1 MPPQASSY
9 RPDPAVS
16 ASFELPPLMN
26 ENESPAAD
34 PHADKYNDPRVVV
47 TRGHIIGLVA
57 IVVIGAI
64 VAVLSIAARRT
75 KLVKT
80 TEFWGPDV
88 ITAIQLGDH
97 VELIPGPGSDFKQ
110 VELTAFPGLG
120 HLRKALLE
128 QSHYQWETVEPLPV
142 EALVVDPDVTQ
153 TAEELAEGTEDE
165 SGSPIVVRLEF
176 SDPHYKRVPP
186 ALIDLELA
194 SGTVGPA
201 DGSQRVKVTDRVR
214 PALRHQLGLLMRVSE
229 LRYGQRTAA
238 DDEASQSTE

>member
-1 MPPQASSY
+1 
-9 RPDPAVS
+9 
-16 ASFELPPLMN
+16 MN

-47 TRGHIIGLVA
+47 TRGQIGALVA
-57 IVVIGAI
+57 IVVVGAI

-80 TEFWGPDV
+80 TEFWGPEV

-97 VELIPGPGSDFKQ
+97 VELIPGPGANFKQ

-128 QSHYQWETVEPLPV
+128 QTHYQWETVKPLSVESLVTAAADIDPDQAV
-142 EALVVDPDVTQ
+142 EASAVGTD
-153 TAEELAEGTEDE
+153 EEAAQ
-165 SGSPIVVRLEF
+165 PIVVRLEF

-186 ALIDLELA
+186 ASIDLELA
-194 SGTVGPA
+194 SGTIGPA
-201 DGSQRVKVTDRVR
+201 DGSKRVMVTDRVR
-214 PALRHQLGLLMRVSE
+214 PALRHQLGLLMKVSE
-229 LRYGQRTAA
+229 LRYGQRKIAE
-238 DDEASQSTE
+238 DEAAKTTE

>member
-1 MPPQASSY
+1 
-9 RPDPAVS
+9 
-16 ASFELPPLMN
+16 MN

-47 TRGHIIGLVA
+47 TRGQIVALVA
-57 IVVIGAI
+57 IVVVGAI

-80 TEFWGPDV
+80 TEFWGPEV

-97 VELIPGPGSDFKQ
+97 VELIPGPGAHFKQ

-128 QSHYQWETVEPLPV
+128 QTHYQWATVKPLSVESLVTDSAADIEPDQAV
-142 EALVVDPDVTQ
+142 EASAAVAD
-153 TAEELAEGTEDE
+153 EDA
-165 SGSPIVVRLEF
+165 GQPIVVRLEF

-186 ALIDLELA
+186 ASIDLELA
-194 SGTVGPA
+194 SGTIGPA
-201 DGSQRVKVTDRVR
+201 DGSKRVMVTDRVR
-214 PALRHQLGLLMRVSE
+214 PALRHQLGLLMKVSE
-229 LRYGQRTAA
+229 LRYGQRKVAE
-238 DDEASQSTE
+238 DEAAQSTE

>member
-1 MPPQASSY
+1 
-9 RPDPAVS
+9 
-16 ASFELPPLMN
+16 MN
-26 ENESPAAD
+26 ENESPAVD

-47 TRGHIIGLVA
+47 TRYQVLALVA

-64 VAVLSIAARRT
+64 AAVVSIAARRT
-75 KLVKT
+75 KLEKT

-97 VELIPGPGSDFKQ
+97 VELIPGPGADFAQ

-128 QSHYQWETVEPLPV
+128 QSHYQWATVEADSV
-142 EALVVDPDVTQ
+142 EAL
-153 TAEELAEGTEDE
+153 AEAAASEDYAGE
-165 SGSPIVVRLEF
+165 TKDQPMVVRLEF
-176 SDPHYKRVPP
+176 SDPHYRRVPP
-186 ALIDLELA
+186 ALIDVELA

-214 PALRHQLGLLMRVSE
+214 PALRHQLKLLMKVSE
-229 LRYGQRTAA
+229 LRYGQRTHAA
-238 DDEASQSTE
+238 DEEDQTDE